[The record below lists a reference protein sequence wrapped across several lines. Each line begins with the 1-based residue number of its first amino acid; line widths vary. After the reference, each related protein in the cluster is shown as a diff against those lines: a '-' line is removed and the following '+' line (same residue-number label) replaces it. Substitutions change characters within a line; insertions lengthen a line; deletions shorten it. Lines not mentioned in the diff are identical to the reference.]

1 MLKDP
6 TERKAFIVEE
16 RIVEYKKDI
25 YDLYAN
31 PDLCEH
37 CLNALKLKYRRF
49 INDNF
54 EIDTKSIIKTKDQK
68 LDCEKIAKQ
77 NPFKGTILDK
87 DITLAEIIELFHDDL
102 KQALDTKYAKRTKT
116 IRIEFI

>member
-6 TERKAFIVEE
+6 TERKALIVEDKV
-16 RIVEYKKDI
+16 IEYKKEI

-31 PDLCEH
+31 PELCEH
-37 CLNALKLKYRRF
+37 CLNALKLEYCEF

-54 EIDTKSIIKTKDQK
+54 EIDTKSIIKTKEQK
-68 LDCEKIAKQ
+68 LDYEKLAKQ
-77 NPFKGTILDK
+77 NPFKGFMLDK
-87 DITLAEIIELFHDDL
+87 DITLTEILELFHDDL
-102 KQALDTKYAKRTKT
+102 KQALNTKYAKRTGA